1 MLTAPTSSYSIAAS
15 GGSCAA
21 GRGETKSFEGGI
33 DIAAALTTA
42 ALEKRTG
49 VPRTTIYFYI
59 RQGLLP
65 EPQRTATGR
74 SLFGE
79 QHVDILWKIGELKHR
94 DYSLPEIK
102 KALSR
107 ELEQARETGVDLEQL
122 EMERMRSAI
131 IEAASEEFETNG
143 YKGTHVMAIIQKMD
157 INPHIF
163 YRYFPSKLDL
173 LLECFKA
180 ATPLP
185 LAGTA
190 RDVVD
195 NTEIGENVVRGLASD
210 NRWVHLSA
218 ALTEAV
224 RAEGPIL
231 PDIAH
236 RLAQAWDAIIINVL
250 RDLER
255 VRKPDALPLPVPE
268 ELLAYSMFG
277 AYRSTT
283 MRASWDERFTA
294 EDLMR
299 TQLFLFFAI
308 IAAVSGEVDLGPRME
323 KFGPAVHEAAARVHG
338 IPHAL

>member
-1 MLTAPTSSYSIAAS
+1 
-15 GGSCAA
+15 
-21 GRGETKSFEGGI
+21 
-33 DIAAALTTA
+33 LTTA

-74 SLFGE
+74 SLFGQ
-79 QHVDILWKIGELKHR
+79 QHVDLLWKIGELKHR

-102 KALSR
+102 KALSQ
-107 ELEQARETGVDLEQL
+107 ELEQARETEVDLEQL
-122 EMERMRSAI
+122 EIERMRSAI
-131 IEAASEEFETNG
+131 IEAASEEFEANG

-190 RDVVD
+190 QDMVD
-195 NTEIGENVVRGLASD
+195 NSEIGENVVRGLTSD
-210 NRWVHLSA
+210 SRWVHLSG

-224 RAEGPIL
+224 RAEGSL
-231 PDIAH
+231 SPDIAH

-250 RDLER
+250 RDFER
-255 VRKPDALPLPVPE
+255 ARRADAPPLPVPQ

-323 KFGPAVHEAAARVHG
+323 KYGSALHEAAAKIQG
-338 IPHAL
+338 IPPAL